1 MELTNEEKKSIVMQH
16 AKGIMINMY
25 NLQTSLIEENSV
37 SSPDQ
42 NVITNINSQLAEFQ
56 KKLDAMTNEIADL
69 DAAIAAQQ

>member
-1 MELTNEEKKSIVMQH
+1 MQH